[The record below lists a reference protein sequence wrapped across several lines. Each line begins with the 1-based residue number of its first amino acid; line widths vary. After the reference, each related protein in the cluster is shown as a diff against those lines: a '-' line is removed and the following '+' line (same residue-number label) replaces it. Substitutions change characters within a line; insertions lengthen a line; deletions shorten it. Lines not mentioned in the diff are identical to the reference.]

1 MIDKNNFEAAL
12 RAKRDELI
20 RTMRGSAAELTLE
33 TSEPELI
40 DHVQGM
46 NGRDEIAIMLN
57 KFSSTFEDVERSLRA
72 ISEGSYGV
80 CATCEEPI
88 ASKRLAAIPWAA
100 NCISCQ
106 QQFEAAQ
113 KKYDSSI
120 ILGATVAIL
129 RQFASVSITYGQD
142 VMCDKAARVRPEAV
156 TGPYLDT
163 VPGTR

>member
-1 MIDKNNFEAAL
+1 MTMIDKNNFEAAL

-113 KKYDSSI
+113 KKYDEAY
-120 ILGATVAIL
+120 LWRVAS
-129 RQFASVSITYGQD
+129 RMPGF
-142 VMCDKAARVRPEAV
+142 VRPSNL
-156 TGPYLDT
+156 GN
-163 VPGTR
+163 